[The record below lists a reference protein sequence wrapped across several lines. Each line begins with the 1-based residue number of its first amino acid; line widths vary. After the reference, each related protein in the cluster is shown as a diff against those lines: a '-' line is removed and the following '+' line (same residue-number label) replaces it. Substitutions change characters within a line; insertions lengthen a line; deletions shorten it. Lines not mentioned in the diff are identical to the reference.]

1 MYRHHRHRHTLLAAL
16 TVYNTEMYNTLLL
29 AAGVHCCY
37 CYAFKQVL
45 DVLLAAI
52 NNLQTAYPDGIF
64 IIAEDF
70 NQANL
75 KTVLP
80 KFRVAK

>member
-1 MYRHHRHRHTLLAAL
+1 MYRHHRHRQTLLAAL
-16 TVYNTEMYNTLLL
+16 TVYNTEIYNTLLL
-29 AAGVHCCY
+29 THGVHCCY

-52 NNLQTAYPDGIF
+52 NRLLNYPDGIF

>member
-16 TVYNTEMYNTLLL
+16 TVYNTEIYNTLLL
-29 AAGVHCCY
+29 THGVHFCY
-37 CYAFKQVL
+37 CYAFKQAL
-45 DVLLAAI
+45 DV

-75 KTVLP
+75 KIVLP

>member
-16 TVYNTEMYNTLLL
+16 TVYNTEIYNTLLL
-29 AAGVHCCY
+29 ATVVIVMHSNKRWMFCWRLSTICR
-37 CYAFKQVL
+37 
-45 DVLLAAI
+45 LL
-52 NNLQTAYPDGIF
+52 NYPDGIF
-64 IIAEDF
+64 IIAGDF